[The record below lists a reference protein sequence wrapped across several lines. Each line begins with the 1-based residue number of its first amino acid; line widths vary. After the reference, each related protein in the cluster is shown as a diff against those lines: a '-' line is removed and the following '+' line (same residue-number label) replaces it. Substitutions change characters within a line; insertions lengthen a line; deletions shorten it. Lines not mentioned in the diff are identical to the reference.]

1 MANVPIPRPRFSPEQ
16 RKQELF
22 GMADNEFVTDVLYR
36 GGSGNL
42 TQRGLNDYLASTSLG
57 GLSSRVQNIGAYGR
71 NLRMSSAAGAYN
83 RGESNSSLGR
93 GLFIPPKS
101 IMLNPGADAG
111 AMARTASHE
120 LMHRGIDAQRGALAQ
135 YPSHQPSMTNLV
147 LGGNA
152 DAEELLVESL
162 QAAEMAK
169 RGQVYNDSAAKVGRG
184 VFTAIGEYLNNPTED
199 TRSAALEA
207 IEDVVPDSD
216 RRLVGYGYKP
226 GDYSHARLARVVR
239 QLRKQ
244 GRPYDPE
251 SILDEIVRTRL
262 SFGGALPKFRPLP
275 SYQMGG
281 AIGPGGQ
288 PMRPAGLQDAAP
300 TGEQMSP
307 QMVEMQIEEFVRSNP
322 QAVQQIQQ
330 LFMQQ
335 AQSGQLSQQ
344 ELNVIYQLAM
354 TALRNPASYPQLRQY
369 AITQGIAAAE
379 DLPPQFDQPLVIA
392 VILAIRATQAGVG
405 GQDVVQGG
413 TPGMAPPAPP
423 MGGAPAA
430 PAAQMPGATI
440 PSMAKGGPIPGGS
453 DSKPV
458 AIEAHEGEY
467 VIPKHVV
474 DMKGREFFDRLLAQY
489 GPDGKNADRAPSS

>member
-1 MANVPIPRPRFSPEQ
+1 M
-16 RKQELF
+16 
-22 GMADNEFVTDVLYR
+22 
-36 GGSGNL
+36 
-42 TQRGLNDYLASTSLG
+42 
-57 GLSSRVQNIGAYGR
+57 
-71 NLRMSSAAGAYN
+71 
-83 RGESNSSLGR
+83 
-93 GLFIPPKS
+93 
-101 IMLNPGADAG
+101 
-111 AMARTASHE
+111 
-120 LMHRGIDAQRGALAQ
+120 
-135 YPSHQPSMTNLV
+135 
-147 LGGNA
+147 
-152 DAEELLVESL
+152 
-162 QAAEMAK
+162 
-169 RGQVYNDSAAKVGRG
+169 
-184 VFTAIGEYLNNPTED
+184 
-199 TRSAALEA
+199 
-207 IEDVVPDSD
+207 
-216 RRLVGYGYKP
+216 
-226 GDYSHARLARVVR
+226 
-239 QLRKQ
+239 
-244 GRPYDPE
+244 
-251 SILDEIVRTRL
+251 
-262 SFGGALPKFRPLP
+262 LPKFRPLP

-335 AQSGQLSQQ
+335 TQSGQLSQQ

-413 TPGMAPPAPP
+413 TPAMAPPAPP

-430 PAAQMPGATI
+430 PAAQMPGATM

-474 DMKGREFFDRLLAQY
+474 DMKGREFFDKLLAQY